1 MKSSKCSRRSAC
13 GPHYNRAGGLIVAV
27 EGWYPNES
35 SLNQGTEY
43 SEPLNNSSSRGSA
56 NALILYGPIAQLGE
70 HLPCKQEVA
79 GSNLAGSTTTDT
91 AVQEWLRL
99 E

>member
-1 MKSSKCSRRSAC
+1 MVLYRGFVSEPTKKLST
-13 GPHYNRAGGLIVAV
+13 Y
-27 EGWYPNES
+27 
-35 SLNQGTEY
+35 QGTEY

-56 NALILYGPIAQLGE
+56 NALILYGGWVCMGWTPALQ
-70 HLPCKQEVA
+70 A
-79 GSNLAGSTTTDT
+79 GYSDGFDSHILHHTDT